1 MLKIICKTYC
11 QTKKPFYICTN
22 ELLIKKKRVMGNEFI
37 NGNVNPLNLKKSEM
51 EKQLK
56 KQKLIQALKDE
67 RLLFVKR
74 GADPTEHD
82 IAIDYLIN
90 GTTSSNPDKWELL
103 EACMNDYDTM
113 LSDYD
118 C

>member
-1 MLKIICKTYC
+1 ME
-11 QTKKPFYICTN
+11 TKQPLTFVSKRWVVIF
-22 ELLIKKKRVMGNEFI
+22 KKMDDR
-37 NGNVNPLNLKKSEM
+37 
-51 EKQLK
+51 

-67 RLLFVKR
+67 RLRFVKR

-90 GTTSSNPDKWELL
+90 GTTSNNPDKWELL
-103 EACMNDYDTM
+103 NACMNDYDMM